1 MIAGDRQRETE
12 RVEMWRAHWQR
23 DIAAESSVTMLSPQ
37 ALCGLLAGSGQTG
50 REEGLT
56 SIFAKHRETT
66 NYRQREI
73 IWLSNRKP
81 CFAAKIKRWQSEGR
95 PLSCVT
101 GFDQSCLTSITG
113 SYLPPFSN
121 GSEQSLAVASLL
133 VKPERF
139 LAIPHSPKL
148 FSLLPKSEKLVTWFL
163 ILNTLSAATGHVRTH
178 CTFKFIRITSKNI
191 SSPNHK

>member
-1 MIAGDRQRETE
+1 MFRELTLSALTQGRGLLGVKLRNVTFAVFKYVVHVIAGDRQRETE

-73 IWLSNRKP
+73 I
-81 CFAAKIKRWQSEGR
+81 
-95 PLSCVT
+95 
-101 GFDQSCLTSITG
+101 
-113 SYLPPFSN
+113 
-121 GSEQSLAVASLL
+121 
-133 VKPERF
+133 
-139 LAIPHSPKL
+139 
-148 FSLLPKSEKLVTWFL
+148 
-163 ILNTLSAATGHVRTH
+163 
-178 CTFKFIRITSKNI
+178 
-191 SSPNHK
+191 